1 MICVMLLAG
10 GESRRF
16 GGDKLSACLPDGRQL
31 ALAAAE
37 ALAAAGDRR
46 LVVTRP
52 DRAWLAAALAER
64 GWNTVVTA
72 AAERGMGASLA
83 AGIAAAADCDGW
95 LIGLADMPLLE
106 PTTAAAITAALR
118 AGAPAAAPFYA
129 GRRGHP
135 VGFSAQLRPQLLA
148 LDGDTGARTVL
159 QQLGD
164 RLARVEVNDP
174 GILIDI
180 DRPEDLATLH
190 PQTRPDG
197 PA

>member
-1 MICVMLLAG
+1 MICVVLLAG

-16 GGDKLSACLPDGRQL
+16 GGDKLSARLPDGRQL

-37 ALAAAGDRR
+37 AVAAAGDRR
-46 LVVTRP
+46 LVVARP
-52 DRAWLAAALAER
+52 DRTWLASALAER
-64 GWNTVVTA
+64 GWNAVVTA

-106 PTTAAAITAALR
+106 PATAAAITAALR
-118 AGAPAAAPFYA
+118 AGASAAAPFYA

-135 VGFSAQLRPQLLA
+135 VGFSAQLRSQLLA
-148 LDGDTGARTVL
+148 LDGDTGARAVL

-180 DRPEDLATLH
+180 DRPEDLATLS
-190 PQTRPDG
+190 PQTRPG
-197 PA
+197 NSA